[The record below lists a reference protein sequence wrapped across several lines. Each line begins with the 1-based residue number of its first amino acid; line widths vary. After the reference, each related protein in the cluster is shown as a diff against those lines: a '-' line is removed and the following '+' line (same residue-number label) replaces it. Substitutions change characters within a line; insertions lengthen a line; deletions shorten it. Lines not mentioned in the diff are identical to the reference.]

1 MRVLLYEWCCA
12 GGMHQASGRLGTVDS
27 ATAAAIA
34 GEGRAM
40 LMALVAD
47 AAKCHTLSLT
57 VLLDAAA
64 PPLFPTDTPEP
75 QLVMVPPGQEAPLLC
90 REAAVH
96 DWTLIV
102 APETDGILV
111 ERVSA
116 ARASGGNVAAAGRD
130 FLATAS
136 LKQATVL
143 QLAAAGVPVPAGR
156 TLSAGEPLPTGFHL
170 PAVQKGVDGVG
181 CDGFAVLAGQP
192 MPVAIDPRRVEA
204 FVPGVPVG
212 VSCLC
217 GPRGIT
223 VLPPVLQ
230 HFSASTGFSG
240 GSVPLPPDLVPRAEQ
255 LARRAVAALSRPR
268 FSGQP
273 GDGQAAGWIGVDM
286 ILAAADDG
294 SGDRVLEVNPRLTTS
309 FVGLAQLSKKSL
321 LAALLAAAGG
331 EKPQWAP
338 EMARLESGLQFGVDG
353 NVIHRLS
360 TSTGTT
366 A

>member
-12 GGMHQASGRLGTVDS
+12 GGMHQASGRLGTVDP

-34 GEGRAM
+34 SEGLAM

-57 VLLDAAA
+57 VLADASA
-64 PPLFPTDTPEP
+64 PLPIPAGTRGP
-75 QLVMVPPGQEAPLLC
+75 QLVMVPPGREAPLLC

-96 DWTLIV
+96 DWTLII

-116 ARASGGNVAAAGRD
+116 ARASGGKVAAAGRE

-136 LKQATVL
+136 SKQATVL
-143 QLAAAGVPVPAGR
+143 RLAAAGVPVPAGR
-156 TLSAGEPLPTGFHL
+156 TLAAATPLPVGFYL
-170 PAVQKGVDGVG
+170 PAVQKAVDGVG

-230 HFSASTGFSG
+230 HFSAIQGFAG
-240 GSVPLPPDLVPRAEQ
+240 GSVPIAPALSRRAEE
-255 LARRAVAALSRPR
+255 LARRAIAALSRPGR
-268 FSGQP
+268 T
-273 GDGQAAGWIGVDM
+273 GDPNQWQAAGWIGVDM
-286 ILAAADDG
+286 ILAAAGDG

-309 FVGLAQLSKKSL
+309 FVGLSQLSQRSL
-321 LAALLAAAGG
+321 LAALLAEAGG
-331 EKPQWAP
+331 EEPQWAP
-338 EMARLESGLQFGVDG
+338 DALRLERGLQFGVDG
-353 NVIHRLS
+353 NVIHGDG
-360 TSTGTT
+360 TSAGKTT
-366 A
+366 

>member
-12 GGMHQASGRLGTVDS
+12 GGMHRASGRLGTVNS

-40 LMALVAD
+40 LLALVAD

-64 PPLFPTDTPEP
+64 PPLFSTGTPGP
-75 QLVMVPPGQEAPLLC
+75 QLVMVPPGQEASLLC
-90 REAAVH
+90 REAAAH

-102 APETDGILV
+102 APETDGILAR
-111 ERVSA
+111 RVST
-116 ARASGGNVAAAGRD
+116 ARASGGKVAISGRE

-136 LKQATVL
+136 SKQATVL

-156 TLSAGEPLPTGFHL
+156 LVAAGEPPPTGFHL

-192 MPVAIDPRRVEA
+192 LPVAAYPRRVEA
-204 FVPGVPVG
+204 FVAGLPVG

-268 FSGQP
+268 SSGQP
-273 GDGQAAGWIGVDM
+273 GDGQAGGWVGVDM
-286 ILAAADDG
+286 ILAAAGDG

-331 EKPQWAP
+331 EEPQWAP
-338 EMARLESGLQFGVDG
+338 EMARLERGLQFGVDG
-353 NVIHRLS
+353 NVTHGDGTIAS
-360 TSTGTT
+360 TPL
-366 A
+366 

>member
-1 MRVLLYEWCCA
+1 
-12 GGMHQASGRLGTVDS
+12 MHRAAGRLGLLDA

-34 GEGRAM
+34 GEGGAM

-47 AAKCHTLSLT
+47 AAKCHTISLT
-57 VLLDAAA
+57 VLIDASA
-64 PPLFPTDTPEP
+64 PLPIPIGTRGP
-75 QLVMVPPGQEAPLLC
+75 QLVMVPPGQEASLLC
-90 REAAVH
+90 REAAAH

-111 ERVSA
+111 ARVSA
-116 ARASGGNVAAAGRD
+116 ARASGGKVAASGQD

-136 LKQATVL
+136 SKQATVL

-156 TLSAGEPLPTGFHL
+156 LLAAGEPLPDGFYL
-170 PAVQKGVDGVG
+170 PAVQKAVDGVG

-192 MPVAIDPRRVEA
+192 APVGSDPRRVEA

-230 HFSASTGFSG
+230 HFSAGQGFSG
-240 GSVPLPPDLVPRAEQ
+240 GSVPVSPTLSRRAEE
-255 LARRAVAALSRPR
+255 LARRAITALSRPGR
-268 FSGQP
+268 T
-273 GDGQAAGWIGVDM
+273 GDPSQWQAAGWVGVDM
-286 ILAAADDG
+286 ILAAPADG

-309 FVGLAQLSKKSL
+309 FVGLAQLSQSSL
-321 LAALLAAAGG
+321 LAAILAAAGG
-331 EKPQWAP
+331 EEPQWAP
-338 EMARLESGLQFGVDG
+338 ETARLERGLQFGVDG
-353 NVIHRLS
+353 NVIDGD
-360 TSTGTT
+360 GTIAT
-366 A
+366 TTT

>member
-1 MRVLLYEWCCA
+1 MRVLLYEWCSA
-12 GGMHQASGRLGTVDS
+12 GGMHRAAGRLGLLDP

-34 GEGRAM
+34 GEGGAM

-57 VLLDAAA
+57 VLLDAPA
-64 PPLFPTDTPEP
+64 PLPIPAGRRGP
-75 QLVMVPPGQEAPLLC
+75 QLVMVPPGDEAALLC

-102 APETDGILV
+102 APETDGILG

-116 ARASGGNVAAAGRD
+116 ARASGGKVAAAGRE

-136 LKQATVL
+136 SKQATVL

-156 TLSAGEPLPTGFHL
+156 LLAAGETLPDGFYV
-170 PAVQKGVDGVG
+170 PAVHKAVDGVG
-181 CDGFAVLAGQP
+181 CDGFAVLSGQP
-192 MPVAIDPRRVEA
+192 APVASDPRRVEA

-223 VLPPVLQ
+223 VLPPVRQ
-230 HFSASTGFSG
+230 HFSACQGFSG
-240 GSVPLPPDLVPRAEQ
+240 GSVPVSPLLSRRAEE
-255 LARRAVAALSRPR
+255 LARRAIAALS
-268 FSGQP
+268 QP
-273 GDGQAAGWIGVDM
+273 GRTGDPGQWQAAGWVGVDM
-286 ILAAADDG
+286 ILAAASDG

-309 FVGLAQLSKKSL
+309 FVGLSQLSQSSL

-331 EKPQWAP
+331 EEPQWAP
-338 EMARLESGLQFGVDG
+338 EALRLERGLQFGVDG
-353 NVIHRLS
+353 NVIHGAGTRLE
-360 TSTGTT
+360 TT
-366 A
+366 T